1 MPIKEKNTEPRTR
14 HLHRGSTG
22 MPNLTEQQI
31 KKLNGVFNFQED
43 LGIPLDESGS
53 PTYSGNVPRAF
64 IVSADKNHVDTL
76 DSLSNKDAEIG
87 SAEFWRQVQL
97 GNVFVYPAGQQ
108 KPSQLQ
114 INISDT
120 QHTPSLSLSKPLDAI
135 PDRAEVK
142 RPNFWHR
149 MWAWAV
155 PSYKERVQ
163 SWDNQIYSQVKSTV
177 EQYTKDRDD
186 LGQMEK
192 EKRELQDKLADQS
205 KKEYEASHSA
215 QMKEQEE
222 KYEIVDACMENTENV
237 FGIKPTSKPS
247 YFSVEQPY
255 CTSET
260 FQKLKDYSGELK
272 MNELKSNGKSF
283 TDDDFTVMSYFT
295 AQKQEHLKKG
305 VEGRTGYRESLKNAL
320 MIGGVDEKTAEYV
333 HNQQG
338 MMVSSTDFTNQSFLR
353 GNDGT
358 QSIEPTIQPARKE
371 TKEAF
376 QEYKAGKKDKLAGLV
391 ANAVKEAAREY
402 TSRNAEGGKF
412 SDGLKGQIELMGR
425 LGQFIEKDPQLAQIA
440 EKKYGMK
447 PEDFKLVQGLGEYK
461 KLNDA
466 RRKAEEKLAQAEKSG
481 AALSEEEKKQCLK
494 DIVKADQIEQMMV
507 KDMQEK
513 KDSPQMEQIRN
524 KLFEKVME
532 QPRKRGTEVDG
543 VFVEDKQA
551 SDPNKIPMTDLYV
564 ITNSVLPGIYNERSK
579 MVGTIK
585 ADSPALDAAA
595 EAIIKTDKLN
605 DPNLSPGQLYD
616 KVKDGEYSMEALSAA
631 TAAMQSKANG
641 APENQ
646 GPAVEQNVLANDASS
661 VKDRAKMFENK
672 ENDSQQIL

>member
-14 HLHRGSTG
+14 HLHRGGTG
-22 MPNLTEQQI
+22 MPNLTEKQI
-31 KKLNGVFNFQED
+31 KNLNQVFNFQED
-43 LGIPLDESGS
+43 LDIPLNEDGS
-53 PTYSGNVPRAF
+53 PTYTGNVPRAF
-64 IVSADKNHVDTL
+64 IVSAEKNHVDTL
-76 DSLSNKDAEIG
+76 DSISNKNVEIG

-97 GNVFVYPAGQQ
+97 GNVFVYPAGQK

-114 INISDT
+114 INITDT

-142 RPNFWHR
+142 KPNFWHR

-163 SWDNQIYSQVKSTV
+163 SWDNQMYSQVKSTV
-177 EQYTKDRDD
+177 DQFTKDRDD
-186 LGQMEK
+186 SGRMEK
-192 EKRELQDKLADQS
+192 EKRELQDKLAEQA

-215 QMKEQEE
+215 QMDKQEA
-222 KYEIVDACMENTENV
+222 KYETVDTCMENTENI
-237 FGIKPTSKPS
+237 FGIKPTSKPR

-255 CTSET
+255 CTPEI

-272 MNELKSNGKSF
+272 MNELKSKGQSF

-305 VEGRTGYRESLKNAL
+305 VEGRTGYRANLKTAL
-320 MIGGVDEKTAEYV
+320 MHGGVDEKTAEYIF
-333 HNQQG
+333 NQQG
-338 MMVSSTDFTNQSFLR
+338 MMVSSTDFTNQNYLR

-376 QEYKAGKKDKLAGLV
+376 LEYKAGKKEKLAGLV

-402 TSRNAEGGKF
+402 TTWSMEGEKEF
-412 SDGLKGQIELMGR
+412 SDGRRGQMELMGR
-425 LGQFIEKDPQLAQIA
+425 LGQFIEKDPQLAKLA
-440 EKKYGMK
+440 TEKYGMK

-481 AALSEEEKKQCLK
+481 KVLSGEEKKQCLK
-494 DIVKADQIEQMMV
+494 DIVKADQIEQMMF

-513 KDSPQMEQIRN
+513 KDSPKLEQIRN
-524 KLFEKVME
+524 ELFEKVME
-532 QPRKRGTEVDG
+532 QPKSKGRIDENG
-543 VFVEDKQA
+543 VFVKNEQEIA
-551 SDPNKIPMTDLYV
+551 PNKLPMTEVLIY
-564 ITNSVLPGIYNERSK
+564 TNTVLPGIYNERSQ

-595 EAIIKTDKLN
+595 EAIIKTDKLD
-605 DPNLSPGQLYD
+605 DPQLSPGQLYD
-616 KVKDGEYSMEALSAA
+616 KVKDGAYSMEALSAA
-631 TAAMQSKANG
+631 ASAMNKANS
-641 APENQ
+641 APEKQ
-646 GPAVEQNVLANDASS
+646 GPAAEQNVLGDNTNS
-661 VKDRAKMFENK
+661 VKDKQSEKNEF
-672 ENDSQQIL
+672 QQLL

>member
-1 MPIKEKNTEPRTR
+1 MAIRRKDTEPRTR
-14 HLHRGSTG
+14 HLHRGGTG
-22 MPNLTEQQI
+22 MPNLSEKQI
-31 KKLNGVFNFQED
+31 KSLNQVFNFQED
-43 LGIPLDESGS
+43 LGIPLDEGGS

-64 IVSADKNHVDTL
+64 IVSAEKNHVDTL
-76 DSLSNKDAEIG
+76 DSLSNKNVEIG

-97 GNVFVYPAGQQ
+97 GNVFVYPAGQK

-114 INISDT
+114 IDITDT

-177 EQYTKDRDD
+177 EQFTKDRDD
-186 LGQMEK
+186 SAQMEK
-192 EKRELQDKLADQS
+192 EKRELQDKLAEQAQ
-205 KKEYEASHSA
+205 KEYEASHSA

-222 KYEIVDACMENTENV
+222 KYESVDASLENTENV
-237 FGIKPTSKPS
+237 FGIRPTAKPK
-247 YFSVEQPY
+247 YFDKGQPY
-255 CTSET
+255 CTPET
-260 FQKLKDYSGELK
+260 FQKLEDYSGELK
-272 MNELKSNGKSF
+272 MNELKSNGKPLAE
-283 TDDDFTVMSYFT
+283 DDFTVMSYFT
-295 AQKQEHLKKG
+295 AQKQEHLKRG
-305 VEGRTGYRESLKNAL
+305 VEGRTGFRANLKNVL
-320 MIGGVDEKTAEYV
+320 MTGGVDAKTAEYV
-333 HNQQG
+333 YNQQG
-338 MMVSSTDFTNQSFLR
+338 MMVSSTDFTDVSYLR

-376 QEYKAGKKDKLAGLV
+376 LEYKAGNKDKLAGLV

-402 TSRNAEGGKF
+402 TSRSAEGSKF
-412 SDGLKGQIELMGR
+412 SDAVRGQIELMGR

-440 EKKYGMK
+440 REKHGMK
-447 PEDFKLVQGLGEYK
+447 PEDFKLIQGLGEYK

-481 AALSEEEKKQCLK
+481 AALSEEEKKRCLK
-494 DIVKADQIEQMMV
+494 DIVKADQIEQMMF

-524 KLFEKVME
+524 ELFEKVME
-532 QPRKRGTEVDG
+532 QPKRRGVQVNG
-543 VFVEDKQA
+543 VFAEDKQE
-551 SDPNKIPMTDLYV
+551 SDPNKLPMTELLVY
-564 ITNSVLPGIYNERSK
+564 TNSVLPGIYNERSRI
-579 MVGTIK
+579 VGTIK

-595 EAIIKTDKLN
+595 EAIIKTDKLS
-605 DPNLSPGQLYD
+605 DPQLSPGQLYD

-631 TAAMQSKANG
+631 TEAMHSQSNN
-641 APENQ
+641 APEKQ
-646 GPAVEQNVLANDASS
+646 GPAVEQNVLGNDASS
-661 VKDRAKMFENK
+661 VKDKAKLFENK
-672 ENDSQQIL
+672 DDSQQIL